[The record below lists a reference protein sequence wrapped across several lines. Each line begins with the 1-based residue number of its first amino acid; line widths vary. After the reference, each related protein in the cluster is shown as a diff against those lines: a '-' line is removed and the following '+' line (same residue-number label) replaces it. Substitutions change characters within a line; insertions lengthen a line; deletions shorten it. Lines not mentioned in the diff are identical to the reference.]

1 MRVSKG
7 GLPID
12 LPIGG
17 HHRGT
22 TPPSARQDENRAP
35 ERQPSRASDFGVLIE
50 PTIELRDANR
60 AKHQVPVALSK
71 PSTKFPEQ

>member
-1 MRVSKG
+1 MCLCPSRPPGGVAAEDARRSERLIGNCQARGHGQVMWVSKG

-22 TPPSARQDENRAP
+22 TPSAHQDENRAP
-35 ERQPSRASDFGVLIE
+35 ER
-50 PTIELRDANR
+50 
-60 AKHQVPVALSK
+60 
-71 PSTKFPEQ
+71 